1 MSKWSIVFAV
11 LMSFLI
17 ISTSQAQEVREAVY
31 NSNIRSCAGTSQQGC
46 SIVGTIS
53 RGTTM
58 TVLDSTQS
66 AYGGG
71 TTWYNVQAGGMTGWI
86 LGRLTRVSQAPPAA
100 QGQPAQP
107 AQQQSDNKCYEGWVC
122 TTDADWERGYWA
134 KQAELQGQPSAP
146 AISAPA
152 PQASSHID
160 SAWERRDWQTLI
172 DGIVE
177 QSNIFGRTSCIST
190 INLYRRETDIVELEY
205 YKSLYYKYCRP

>member
-58 TVLDSTQS
+58 TVLDNTQS

-107 AQQQSDNKCYEGWVC
+107 TQQQSDNKCYEGWVC

-134 KQAELQGQPSAP
+134 KQAELQGQPAQQ
-146 AISAPA
+146 APA
-152 PQASSHID
+152 PEPYPVGITACEVTSRLFVDRVGWCFEYS
-160 SAWERRDWQTLI
+160 
-172 DGIVE
+172 DG
-177 QSNIFGRTSCIST
+177 
-190 INLYRRETDIVELEY
+190 
-205 YKSLYYKYCRP
+205 SLKWAGYMRPRF